1 MISKKWSVISFD
13 IKNDQVLHHC
23 SFLNFILLISLS
35 FFFLFVIT
43 DIQFFLKFLQTNA
56 IKCL

>member
-23 SFLNFILLISLS
+23 SFLNFILLIFLS